1 MIKRVV
7 AVLFTLFFA
16 LNVTACN
23 QGDTAQQTANGQKD
37 VFKIGVILT
46 GNNNDGSS
54 YAHVQ
59 AIKQAAKELSISE
72 DQIVWKYSVR
82 ADDKSYDTAKE
93 LVENGCD
100 VVISNNRNYQEY
112 MQQAAKDNPD
122 ADFVVIGG
130 DTAKDS
136 GLSNLHNAYTS
147 IYQARYL
154 TGIVAGLKLNELMR
168 EGKLTPD
175 NYDNEYKIKIGYV
188 GTLPGSE
195 ATSSYTAFYLGVKS
209 VCEDVSMSVQ
219 YSNKRSDF
227 EAEKSTASQLIEQG
241 CVLVVQ
247 HSKQS
252 GVCDAVITANSE
264 GTLCY
269 CVGFDAEIND
279 ENKDYMLVSVETD
292 WSDYYHDALGLSMKN
307 EKFDSDW
314 VAGLEEGA
322 VGISKLSDCC
332 SEDAQTIID
341 EKMKEII
348 SEEIDV
354 FSTETFSV
362 NGKPV
367 KSAYATDTDGDDVPD
382 EDQAIFDSAFHESY
396 FRSAPYF
403 SLDIDGITVLN

>member
-23 QGDTAQQTANGQKD
+23 QGDAAQQTANGQKD

-332 SEDAQTIID
+332 SEDAQIIID

>member
-23 QGDTAQQTANGQKD
+23 QGDAAQQTANGQKD

>member
-23 QGDTAQQTANGQKD
+23 QGDAAQQTANGQKD

-348 SEEIDV
+348 SEEIDI